1 MTAAATADPGLPTAP
16 PGGGADPALPGD
28 LARSLARAQRR
39 RHLAAISLTLPLLV
53 FLLVVFLLPI
63 GALLVRAVENPE
75 VAAALPRTGQALSG
89 WNRQDTP
96 PAAAYAALLDDLS
109 ALPEAAQAGAL
120 ARRLNTEQPGS
131 RSLVMSTYRALPQLR
146 ADGQTPAPEA
156 AQAQLLALDARW
168 GEAPYWQ
175 AIAKNASRW
184 TPDYL
189 LTSVDLKRTPEGGL
203 SRVEPDQQVFVSIL
217 IRTFYISGVVT
228 LWCLLLGYPLAY
240 WLSTL
245 SARQANI
252 LMILVLVPFWTS
264 ILVRVA
270 AWIVLLQRE
279 GLVNSAL
286 MGIGL
291 VNEPLALLFNRTGVV
306 ISMTHIL
313 LPFMILP
320 LYSVMKSVPPTYLR
334 AAVSLGS
341 NPLAAFFRVYV
352 PQTWPGVGA
361 GGLLVFILSIGY
373 YVTPALLGG
382 ADDQM
387 LSYYIAHYTNVDINW
402 GMACALGA
410 ILLAATLV
418 LYALYRRVVKSELS
432 LG

>member
-1 MTAAATADPGLPTAP
+1 MSATAVASNVVVGEL
-16 PGGGADPALPGD
+16 GSPA
-28 LARSLARAQRR
+28 LARSLRRADARR
-39 RHLAAISLTLPLLV
+39 RWTAIALTLPLLV
-53 FLLVVFLLPI
+53 FLLVTLLVPI
-63 GALLVRAVENPE
+63 AALLMRAVENPE
-75 VAAALPRTGQALSG
+75 VARSLPLTGAALAAWDRKTE
-89 WNRQDTP
+89 P
-96 PAAAYAALLDDLS
+96 PAAAFAAVAKDLS
-109 ALPEAAQAGAL
+109 ALDEGAQAGAL
-120 ARRLNTEQPGS
+120 ARRLNSEVPGG
-131 RSLVMSTYRALPQLR
+131 RSLIMGTYRAAVGDWKNEPAANDAALR
-146 ADGQTPAPEA
+146 ERM
-156 AQAQLLALDARW
+156 LAHDARW
-168 GEAPYWQ
+168 AELKYWQ

-189 LTSVDLKRTPEGGL
+189 LTAVDLKRGVDGGIE
-203 SRVEPDQQVFVSIL
+203 RVAEDQRVFGRIL
-217 IRTFYISGVVT
+217 LRTFEISAIVT
-228 LWCLLLGYPLAY
+228 VACLALGYPLAY

-245 SARQANI
+245 PARQANVM
-252 LMILVLVPFWTS
+252 MILVLVPFWTS

-279 GLVNSAL
+279 GLVNKAL
-286 MGIGL
+286 LGLSVIG
-291 VNEPLALLFNRTGVV
+291 EPLTLLFNRTGVI

-341 NPLAAFFRVYV
+341 APLAAFFRVYV
-352 PQTWPGVGA
+352 PQTWAGVGA

-382 ADDQM
+382 PDDQM
-387 LSYYIAHYTNVDINW
+387 LSYYIAQYTNVDVNW

-410 ILLAATLV
+410 VLLSATLV
-418 LYALYRRVVKSELS
+418 LYAVYRRFAKAELS

>member
-1 MTAAATADPGLPTAP
+1 MTSATLSAP
-16 PGGGADPALPGD
+16 VGSAD
-28 LARSLARAQRR
+28 LARSLQRADRR
-39 RHLAAISLTLPLLV
+39 RKQMAVALTLPLLV
-53 FLLVVFLLPI
+53 FLLLTFLVPI
-63 GALLVRAVENPE
+63 GALLKRAVENPE
-75 VAAALPRTGQALSG
+75 VADVLVHTGTALAQWDRQGEPPAPAFAALA
-89 WNRQDTP
+89 QD
-96 PAAAYAALLDDLS
+96 LG
-109 ALPEAAQAGAL
+109 ALPESAQAGTL
-120 ARRLNTEQPGS
+120 ARRLNSEVAGA
-131 RSLVMSTYRALPQLR
+131 RSLIMGTYRALPL
-146 ADGQTPAPEA
+146 APPGEALTPE
-156 AQAQLLALDARW
+156 QVREKLLAVDPRW
-168 GEAPYWQ
+168 SEAKYWQ
-175 AIAKNASRW
+175 AIAKNSSRW

-189 LTSVDLKRTPEGGL
+189 LASVDHRRSATGDI
-203 SRVEPDQQVFVSIL
+203 EPMPADQAVFGKIL
-217 IRTFYISGVVT
+217 LRTFHISAVVT
-228 LWCLLLGYPLAY
+228 VLCLLLAYPLAY

-245 SARQANI
+245 NARQANV

-286 MGIGL
+286 MGLGV

-306 ISMTHIL
+306 IAMVHIL

-334 AAVSLGS
+334 AAISLGS
-341 NPLAAFFRVYV
+341 PPLAAFFRVYV
-352 PQTWPGVGA
+352 PQTYPGIGA
-361 GGLLVFILSIGY
+361 GALLVFILCIGY

-387 LSYYIAHYTNVDINW
+387 LSYYIAQYTNVEVNW

-410 ILLAATLV
+410 VLLAATLV
-418 LYALYRRVVKSELS
+418 LYAVYRRVVKSELS

>member
-1 MTAAATADPGLPTAP
+1 MALSTVV
-16 PGGGADPALPGD
+16 LPGN
-28 LARSLARAQRR
+28 LARQLKRAERR
-39 RHLAAISLTLPLLV
+39 RRAFAISLTLPLLL
-53 FLLVVFLLPI
+53 FLMVTFLVPI

-75 VAAALPRTGQALSG
+75 VANTLGHTAQALAH
-89 WNRQDTP
+89 WNRTAAP
-96 PAAAYAALLDDLS
+96 PDEAYAGLIEDLS
-109 ALPEAAQAGAL
+109 AISEQADAGAL
-120 ARRLNTEQPGS
+120 ARRLNSEVSGA
-131 RSLVMSTYRALPQLR
+131 RSLIMNTYRALPMEKGL
-146 ADGQTPAPEA
+146 TPAQVREHML
-156 AQAQLLALDARW
+156 AQDPRW
-168 GEAPYWQ
+168 AELSYWQ
-175 AIAKNASRW
+175 AIAKNSSRW

-189 LTSVDLKRTPEGGL
+189 LTSVDLKRNVQGDIE
-203 SRVEPDQQVFVSIL
+203 QVDADSAAFRKIL
-217 IRTFYISGVVT
+217 LRTFKISAIVT
-228 LWCLLLGYPLAY
+228 LFSLLLGYPLAY

-245 SARQANI
+245 SARKANM

-270 AWIVLLQRE
+270 AWIVLLQSN
-279 GLVNSAL
+279 GLVNRSL
-286 MGIGL
+286 MGLGL
-291 VNEPLALLFNRTGVV
+291 IDDPLPLLFNRLGVIIAMV
-306 ISMTHIL
+306 HIL

-320 LYSVMKSVPPTYLR
+320 LYSVMKSVPNTYLR
-334 AAVSLGS
+334 AAISLGS
-341 NPLAAFFRVYV
+341 SPLAAFFRVYV

-387 LSYYIAHYTNVDINW
+387 LSYYIAQYTNVNVNW

-410 ILLAATLV
+410 VLLTATLV